1 MELAKEVYDIIPID
15 KESLPER
22 FDIDLG
28 DEPFTMQANYNETGD
43 FFTID
48 LFKTGDEGEDVDF
61 IMGEKLVLGRA
72 LWADVPRVDLPAPTL
87 IPLDIGMKAKRV
99 SFDNFGESVFLYIAD
114 GSGED
119 DNVDD
124 GTD

>member
-1 MELAKEVYDIIPID
+1 MELAKTVYDIIPID
-15 KESLPER
+15 KETLPER

-28 DEPFTMQANYNETGD
+28 DETFTMQMNYNETGD

-48 LFKTGDEGEDVDF
+48 LFQLGDSGELVDF

-72 LWADVPRVDLPAPTL
+72 LWADVPRVDIPAPTL

-99 SFDNFGESVFLYIAD
+99 SYENLGESVFLYIMD

-119 DNVDD
+119 DDD
-124 GTD
+124 EPN

>member
-1 MELAKEVYDIIPID
+1 MELAKTVYDIIPID
-15 KESLPER
+15 KETLPER

-28 DEPFTMQANYNETGD
+28 DETFTMQMNYNETGD

-48 LFKTGDEGEDVDF
+48 LFELGDSGELVDF

-72 LWADVPRVDLPAPTL
+72 LWADVPRVDIPAPTL

-99 SFDNFGESVFLYIAD
+99 SYENLGESVFLYIMD

-119 DNVDD
+119 DDD
-124 GTD
+124 EPN

>member
-1 MELAKEVYDIIPID
+1 MELAKTVYDIIPID
-15 KESLPER
+15 KETLPER

-28 DEPFTMQANYNETGD
+28 DETFTMQMNYNETGD

-48 LFKTGDEGEDVDF
+48 LFELGDSGELVDF

-72 LWADVPRVDLPAPTL
+72 LWADVPRVDIPAPTL

-99 SFDNFGESVFLYIAD
+99 SYENLGESVFLYIMD

-119 DNVDD
+119 DDD
-124 GTD
+124 KPN

>member
-1 MELAKEVYDIIPID
+1 MELAKTVYDIIPID
-15 KESLPER
+15 KETLPER

-28 DEPFTMQANYNETGD
+28 DETFTMQMNYNETGD

-48 LFKTGDEGEDVDF
+48 LFELGESGELVDF

-72 LWADVPRVDLPAPTL
+72 LWADVPRVDIPAPTL

-99 SFDNFGESVFLYIAD
+99 SYENLGESVFLYIMD

-119 DNVDD
+119 DDD
-124 GTD
+124 EPN

>member
-1 MELAKEVYDIIPID
+1 MNLSTSVYDIIPID
-15 KESLPER
+15 KEEVPER

-28 DEPFTMQANYNETGD
+28 EETFTMQANYNETGD

-48 LFKTGDEGEDVDF
+48 LFKRGDDGEDVDF

-72 LWADVPRVDLPAPTL
+72 LWADSPRKDLPGPTL
-87 IPLDIGMKAKRV
+87 IPLDIGMAAKRITY
-99 SFDNFGESVFLYIAD
+99 DNFGESVFLYIMD

-119 DNVDD
+119 DPNDE
-124 GTD
+124 TN